1 MFKEILEKIK
11 EFDTIIIHRH
21 LRPDGDCIGS
31 QFGLKYLIEDN
42 FPEKTVYAVGDKI
55 PDYLNFI
62 GTNDEIGVDIYKE
75 ALVIVVDTS
84 IKSRIC
90 DERYALGKYIIKIDH
105 HDDSEEFGNIMCVKN
120 EEPAN
125 CQIITEFAVENNLK
139 ITEKAAVALYTGL
152 ITDTGR
158 FQFRGV
164 SQATFN
170 AAGVLVNAGIDV
182 DKIYAYINL
191 KDINSYKLQAYL
203 YKNMKMTPNG
213 VVYMYFT
220 NKIMK
225 KFKVTKDEAAAL
237 VSCMSSI
244 KGSLFWIT
252 FVDYDE
258 NIRVRLRSRFMSI
271 NELGKKWRGGGHLQA
286 AGATIYNKK
295 EMKELLLEADEMIKK
310 FKEEHPEAI

>member
-31 QFGLKYLIEDN
+31 QFGLKYLIEEN
-42 FPEKTVYAVGDKI
+42 FPEKTVYAVGDQI
-55 PDYLNFI
+55 PDYLSFI
-62 GTNDEIGVDIYKE
+62 GENNEISADIYKE

-105 HDDSEEFGNIMCVKN
+105 HDDSEEFGDIICVKN

-125 CQIITEFAVENNLK
+125 CQIITEFAVYNNLEISK
-139 ITEKAAVALYTGL
+139 KAAVALYTGL

-295 EMKELLLEADEMIKK
+295 EMKELLKEADELIKK
-310 FKEEHPEAI
+310 YKEENPEAI

>member
-31 QFGLKYLIEDN
+31 QFGLKYLIEEN
-42 FPEKTVYAVGDKI
+42 FPEKTVYAVGDQI
-55 PDYLNFI
+55 PDYLSFI
-62 GTNDEIGVDIYKE
+62 GENNEISADIYKE

-105 HDDSEEFGNIMCVKN
+105 HDDSEEFGDIICVKN

-125 CQIITEFAVENNLK
+125 CQIITEFAVYNNLEISK
-139 ITEKAAVALYTGL
+139 KAAIALYTGL

-295 EMKELLLEADEMIKK
+295 EMKELLKEADELIKK
-310 FKEEHPEAI
+310 YKEENQEAI

>member
-1 MFKEILEKIK
+1 
-11 EFDTIIIHRH
+11 
-21 LRPDGDCIGS
+21 
-31 QFGLKYLIEDN
+31 
-42 FPEKTVYAVGDKI
+42 
-55 PDYLNFI
+55 
-62 GTNDEIGVDIYKE
+62 
-75 ALVIVVDTS
+75 
-84 IKSRIC
+84 
-90 DERYALGKYIIKIDH
+90 
-105 HDDSEEFGNIMCVKN
+105 MCVKN

>member
-1 MFKEILEKIK
+1 MK
-11 EFDTIIIHRH
+11 
-21 LRPDGDCIGS
+21 
-31 QFGLKYLIEDN
+31 
-42 FPEKTVYAVGDKI
+42 
-55 PDYLNFI
+55 
-62 GTNDEIGVDIYKE
+62 
-75 ALVIVVDTS
+75 
-84 IKSRIC
+84 
-90 DERYALGKYIIKIDH
+90 
-105 HDDSEEFGNIMCVKN
+105 
-120 EEPAN
+120 
-125 CQIITEFAVENNLK
+125 
-139 ITEKAAVALYTGL
+139 
-152 ITDTGR
+152 
-158 FQFRGV
+158 
-164 SQATFN
+164 
-170 AAGVLVNAGIDV
+170 VLVVNDDGIFSN
-182 DKIYAYINL
+182 NL

>member
-31 QFGLKYLIEDN
+31 QFGLKYLIEEN
-42 FPEKTVYAVGDKI
+42 FPEKTVYAVGDQI
-55 PDYLNFI
+55 PDYLSFI
-62 GTNDEIGVDIYKE
+62 GENNEISADIYKE

-105 HDDSEEFGNIMCVKN
+105 HDDSEEFGDIICVKN

-125 CQIITEFAVENNLK
+125 CQIITEFAVYNNLEISK
-139 ITEKAAVALYTGL
+139 KAAIALYTGL

-295 EMKELLLEADEMIKK
+295 EMKELLKEADELIKK
-310 FKEEHPEAI
+310 YKEENPEAI

>member
-1 MFKEILEKIK
+1 MKTNKSKKFKE
-11 EFDTIIIHRH
+11 
-21 LRPDGDCIGS
+21 
-31 QFGLKYLIEDN
+31 LK
-42 FPEKTVYAVGDKI
+42 VGDVIYFCNCRGKFSKETILNGYVLKVKTFNVDRVETFTNLIKI
-55 PDYLNFI
+55 SDYHLGISLILKKNVMKHY
-62 GTNDEIGVDIYKE
+62 TNYYIYSTSKE
-75 ALVIVVDTS
+75 YIEKAD
-84 IKSRIC
+84 
-90 DERYALGKYIIKIDH
+90 YIIKIDH
-105 HDDSEEFGNIMCVKN
+105 HDDSEEFGDIICVKN

-125 CQIITEFAVENNLK
+125 CQIITEFAVANNLN
-139 ITEKAAVALYTGL
+139 ISEKAATALYTGL
-152 ITDTGR
+152 VTDTGR

-170 AAGVLVNAGIDV
+170 AAGVLINTGIDV
-182 DKIYAYINL
+182 DNIYAAISL
-191 KDINSYKLQAYL
+191 KDISSYKLQAYL
-203 YKNMKMTPNG
+203 YKNMKTTPNG

-225 KFKVTKDEAAAL
+225 KFKVSKEDAAAL

-295 EMKELLLEADEMIKK
+295 EMKELLLEADNMIKK
-310 FKEEHPEAI
+310 YKEEHPEAI

>member
-11 EFDTIIIHRH
+11 QFDTIIIHRH

-42 FPEKTVYAVGDKI
+42 FPEKKVYAVGDQI
-55 PDYLNFI
+55 PDYLSFI
-62 GTNDEIGVDIYKE
+62 GKNDEINADIYSE
-75 ALVIVVDTS
+75 SLVIVVDTS
-84 IKSRIC
+84 VKNRIC

-105 HDDSEEFGNIMCVKN
+105 HDDSEEFGDIICVKN

-125 CQIITEFAVENNLK
+125 CQIITEFAVANNLN
-139 ITEKAAVALYTGL
+139 ISQKAATALYTGL
-152 ITDTGR
+152 VTDTGR

-170 AAGVLVNAGIDV
+170 AAGVLINTGIDV
-182 DKIYAYINL
+182 DNIYAAISL
-191 KDINSYKLQAYL
+191 KDISSYKLQAYL
-203 YKNMKMTPNG
+203 YKNMKTTPNG

-220 NKIMK
+220 NKIMN
-225 KFKVTKDEAAAL
+225 KFKVSKEDAAAL

-295 EMKELLLEADEMIKK
+295 EMKELLLEADNMIKK
-310 FKEEHPEAI
+310 YKEEHPEAI